1 MTRGALVRASLL
13 ALALFAALPRVTF
26 AQSAIT
32 GVVKDTSGAI
42 LPGVTVEASSA
53 ALIEKARSAVSD
65 GEGVYRIID
74 LRPGVYAVTFSLSGF
89 NTIRRDGID
98 LPASFTATVNVEMQ
112 VGSVEETITVS
123 GQAPLVDVTNS
134 AAQMVLSRDVID
146 ALPAARIATAL
157 TSLLPGVQTLGLGDP
172 VGRQQLSIAIHGSRS
187 GEQTTTIDGFSNR
200 MARGPG
206 GATSTFYNNQASV
219 QEISV
224 QTSGGN
230 AEQQFAGIWTNIIP
244 KEGGNNL
251 TGYLFASYAS
261 HGLASSNLNDD
272 LRSRGIKDVAGL
284 KKLWDIDP
292 AIGGRLI
299 KDRLWFYSSYRAS
312 LVSQY
317 RAGIYYNLDPLGY
330 TYQPD
335 YSRPSFVTVTDGDYN
350 TRLTWQLTPRNKI
363 ALYYDLQP
371 HVVRH
376 RNFDSLTSPEAT
388 NYTPYQPN
396 YFTQGV
402 WKSPVTSRLMLE
414 AGIGG
419 TNIDYNTRLQSGQ
432 EKGLVVVPGTM
443 SFTEQSTGMIYRA
456 PLIPTSDLSP
466 AHHRNGQYTMKG
478 AATYVTGSHAIKAG
492 FHMLKG
498 SVTDTYT
505 YGDIQATLLNG
516 APRSLTLAATP
527 IQNTGRVNH
536 EIGAYVQDQW
546 TIRRL
551 TVNLG
556 VRYDELN
563 DQTDAVD
570 LPAGRF
576 VTARSFPAVKNVPN
590 WNDINPR
597 FGASYDLFGDGRTA
611 VKGSLNRYVQGV
623 GGSGLTQ
630 DNHPVNTSVVTT
642 TRTWTDNNHDFI
654 IDCDLTD
661 PLLNGECGQ
670 VSNLNFGKNNPHA
683 TTYDPRVLSG
693 WGVRNYNWETSAAL
707 QRELG
712 RSTSATVAYYRRWY
726 GNVTATHNLDVTPA
740 DFDPFCITPPADS
753 RLPDG
758 GGKKLCGYY
767 DVSQAKYGH
776 VDNYITLRSKNNFG
790 VMTEVYTG
798 VDLTLNARFPRG
810 AQISGGM
817 SLGRTATNTCAVVD
831 SPQESLFCAVTPPF
845 QPNIKAQGVYPLP
858 WYGLQLSAALQN
870 VPGAPIT
877 ANYTATNAE
886 VTSSLGRTLSS
897 GMNGTV
903 VVPIIQPGTL
913 FEHRETQL
921 DLRFSKRFTVQK
933 TRILGSLDVF
943 NFLNRAGIDAVNTNY
958 GGQWL
963 RPTRIQG
970 PRYVKFSAQVDF

>member
-1 MTRGALVRASLL
+1 MICRILVRASVVAI
-13 ALALFAALPRVTF
+13 ALSIVLPVVVF

-32 GVVKDTSGAI
+32 GVVKDTSGAV
-42 LPGVTVEASSA
+42 LPGVTVEASSP
-53 ALIEKARSAVSD
+53 ALIEKTRSAVSD

-74 LRPGVYAVTFSLSGF
+74 LRPGLYTVTFSLSGF
-89 NTIRRDGID
+89 NSVRREGID
-98 LPASFTATVNVEMQ
+98 LPASFTATVSVEMQ
-112 VGSVEETITVS
+112 VGSLAETITVS
-123 GQAPLVDVTNS
+123 GQAPLVDVSSS
-134 AAQMVLSRDVID
+134 ASQTMLSRDVID
-146 ALPAARIATAL
+146 AMPAARIATAL
-157 TSLLPGVQTLGLGDP
+157 TSLLPGVTTLGLGDP

-200 MARGPG
+200 MSRGVG

-244 KEGGNNL
+244 KEGGNTF
-251 TGYLFASYAS
+251 TGYLFTSIAS
-261 HGLASSNLNDD
+261 HRLASSNLNDE
-272 LRSRGIKDVAGL
+272 LLSRGIQNVAGL
-284 KKLWDIDP
+284 KELWDFDP
-292 AIGGRLI
+292 AVGGRLI
-299 KDRLWFYSSYRAS
+299 RDKVWFYSSYRAS

-335 YSRPSFVTVTDGDYN
+335 LTRPAFVTVTDGDYN
-350 TRLTWQLTPRNKI
+350 TRLTWQATPRNKI

-376 RNFDSLTSPEAT
+376 RNFDALTSPEAT

-414 AGIGG
+414 GGVGG

-456 PLIPTSDLSP
+456 PQIPTNDHSP
-466 AHHRNGQYTMKG
+466 AHHKNGQYTMKA

-498 SVTDTYT
+498 SVTDIYS

-516 APRSLTLAATP
+516 VPRSLTLAATP

-536 EIGAYVQDQW
+536 EIGLYIQDQW
-546 TIRRL
+546 TVKRL
-551 TVNLG
+551 TINAG

-563 DQTDAVD
+563 NQTDAVD

-576 VTARSFPAVKNVPN
+576 VAARSFPAVKNVPN
-590 WNDINPR
+590 WSDINPR
-597 FGASYDLFGDGRTA
+597 LGGSYDLFGDGRTA
-611 VKGSLNRYVQGV
+611 IKVSVNRFVQGV
-623 GGSGLTQ
+623 GAAGITQ
-630 DNHPVNTSVVTT
+630 DNHPVNTSVTTVTRIWRDT
-642 TRTWTDNNHDFI
+642 NGNFI
-654 IDCDLTD
+654 PDCDLTNV
-661 PLLNGECGQ
+661 LLNGECDQ
-670 VSNLNFGKNNPHA
+670 VNNLNFGKNNPNA
-683 TTYDPRVLSG
+683 TRYDPSLLTGSG
-693 WGVRNYNWETSAAL
+693 KRNYNWEGSASV

-712 RSTSATVAYYRRWY
+712 RTMSATLAYYRRWY
-726 GNVTATHNLDVTPA
+726 GNVTATDNLDVTPA
-740 DFDPFCITPPADS
+740 DFDQYCITLPVDS
-753 RLPDG
+753 RLPNG
-758 GGKKLCGYY
+758 GGTRQCGYY
-767 DVSQAKYGH
+767 NVSLAKFGQVH
-776 VDNYITLRSKNNFG
+776 NYITLRSKDNFG
-790 VMTEVYTG
+790 LMTEVYTG
-798 VDLTLNARFPRG
+798 IDMTMNARLPRG
-810 AQISGGM
+810 AQVSGGI
-817 SLGRTATNTCAVVD
+817 SVGRIATNTCGVVD

-877 ANYTATNAE
+877 ANYTVTNAE
-886 VTSSLGRTLSS
+886 VFPTLGRNL
-897 GMNGTV
+897 NGNV
-903 VVPIIQPGTL
+903 VVPIIQPGTMY
-913 FEHRETQL
+913 EKRQTQL
-921 DLRFSKRFTVQK
+921 DLRFTKRFTVQK
-933 TRILGSLDVF
+933 MRILGSLDVF
-943 NFLNRAGIDAVNTNY
+943 NVLNLAGIDAINTNY
-958 GGQWL
+958 GQLWL

-970 PRYVKFSAQVDF
+970 TRYVKFSAQWDF